1 MYKKTKLF
9 KKYDCHSY
17 SIIPNSGNIG
27 GSSVA
32 LEVPK
37 KETIIKHED
46 NQVTNW
52 TKYIEACKKCSLEG
66 TGYTLNLYKRGN
78 GIKGATIKKVK
89 KVKQVD
95 FVKDFKKGLI
105 QYGLDE
111 GFIR

>member
-9 KKYDCHSY
+9 KKYNCHSY
-17 SIIPNSGNIG
+17 SIIPNSGNVDV
-27 GSSVA
+27 SVF
-32 LEVPK
+32 EKEKPR

-52 TKYIEACKKCSLEG
+52 TKYIEAFNKCSLEG
-66 TGYTLNLYKRGN
+66 TGYTLNPYKRGN